1 MSQAA
6 WLRVNR
12 ADEALRQEDRYNEMD
27 AIANKINKLVKKGSK
42 GKPQA
47 ESDRLFKI
55 VIWAI
60 FEDGLDAAIHEMSN
74 KIREIEKEKK
84 KMRHDELCK
93 KLFERETE
101 AEER

>member
-47 ESDRLFKI
+47 ESDRLMKI

-60 FEDGLDAAIHEMSN
+60 FEDGLGRCNPRDEQQDTGD
-74 KIREIEKEKK
+74 REGEEE
-84 KMRHDELCK
+84 DEA
-93 KLFERETE
+93 R
-101 AEER
+101 